1 MGSHSRQREMSSRSP
16 AVSKKTNGRLNGRA
30 EPEVTEDGLDLSV
43 IDRVQDYLRKISD
56 MTSKVPD
63 QVQKSLVTIYMSINS
78 SMMTA
83 LESAESIIKAAQDKT
98 KEQSPLINTALEQL
112 IKATGELTR
121 AAKKVQDLLE
131 TIKEDSETEENNT
144 GKSSK

>member
-1 MGSHSRQREMSSRSP
+1 
-16 AVSKKTNGRLNGRA
+16 
-30 EPEVTEDGLDLSV
+30 
-43 IDRVQDYLRKISD
+43 
-56 MTSKVPD
+56 
-63 QVQKSLVTIYMSINS
+63 MSINS

-121 AAKKVQDLLE
+121 AAKKVRKE
-131 TIKEDSETEENNT
+131 TW
-144 GKSSK
+144 

>member
-43 IDRVQDYLRKISD
+43 IDRVQDYLRKISE

-83 LESAESIIKAAQDKT
+83 LESAER
-98 KEQSPLINTALEQL
+98 L

-131 TIKEDSETEENNT
+131 TIMKTVRRKKT
-144 GKSSK
+144 TQ

>member
-1 MGSHSRQREMSSRSP
+1 M
-16 AVSKKTNGRLNGRA
+16 
-30 EPEVTEDGLDLSV
+30 
-43 IDRVQDYLRKISD
+43 
-56 MTSKVPD
+56 

-121 AAKKVQDLLE
+121 AAKKVRKDTWQD
-131 TIKEDSETEENNT
+131 
-144 GKSSK
+144 

>member
-1 MGSHSRQREMSSRSP
+1 MG
-16 AVSKKTNGRLNGRA
+16 
-30 EPEVTEDGLDLSV
+30 TEDGLDLSV
-43 IDRVQDYLRKISD
+43 IDRVQDYLRKISE

-121 AAKKVQDLLE
+121 AAKTVQDLLE
-131 TIKEDSETEENNT
+131 TIKDESETEENNT
-144 GKSSK
+144 VEDSSKKNKFSRFSF